1 MEWSISNS
9 YTIASQG
16 SSYVTLNLY
25 ASTGNGTEDI
35 VAPYNITILNPAYI
49 DAFTWNFEVSSA
61 ACTYSKSEG
70 IGACSPQIVFLYY
83 FHVHLY

>member
-9 YTIASQG
+9 YTIASQQ

-35 VAPYNITILNPAYI
+35 VAPYNLTILNPAYV
-49 DAFTWNFEVSSA
+49 DAFSWNFEVSSFLRPCLPLHA
-61 ACTYSKSEG
+61 AAPSK
-70 IGACSPQIVFLYY
+70 AALPA
-83 FHVHLY
+83 